1 MAQKYDL
8 NSFVLATIT
17 IFSGENPTHV
27 ARRLTVRI
35 SGDLSCQSRRAF
47 NAIHVSVIY

>member
-8 NSFVLATIT
+8 NSFVLATIA
-17 IFSGENPTHV
+17 IFSGAYPTHV

-35 SGDLSCQSRRAF
+35 SGDLSYQSRRAF
-47 NAIHVSVIY
+47 NAIHGSVIY